1 MSGPASTA
9 HTASPMNPPAARR
22 GALLA
27 LARLSRWTAILAAL
41 ALLVV
46 GMYTV
51 VKSSLGIQAGPDA
64 YGPAFGFAGQPTGR
78 PRLPR
83 VGIVAGHWGYDSGA
97 VCADGLTEQEITLDI
112 ARRAKRLLEARR
124 YQVDLLQEFD
134 PRLNGYVADALV
146 SLHVDSC
153 EYIND
158 IATGFK
164 VARSVA
170 SYTPEAEDRLVDCL
184 VDSYGA
190 ATGLGYHENS
200 ITPDMTSYHTFSE
213 VAPET
218 PAAIIEVGFLYL
230 DRYFLTG
237 QPDRAA
243 SGIAEGIACF
253 VESR

>member
-1 MSGPASTA
+1 
-9 HTASPMNPPAARR
+9 MNPPVARR

-27 LARLSRWTAILAAL
+27 LARLSRWTAILAVL

-46 GMYTV
+46 GAYAV
-51 VKSSLGIQAGPDA
+51 VKSSLGMQVAPDA
-64 YGPAFGFAGQPTGR
+64 YAPGLGVASQPIGR
-78 PRLPR
+78 PRHPH

-97 VCADGLTEQEITLDI
+97 VCADGLTEQNITLDI
-112 ARRAKRLLEARR
+112 ARRAKRLLEARSYR
-124 YQVDLLQEFD
+124 VDLLQEFD

-184 VDSYGA
+184 VESYGA

-213 VAPET
+213 VAPKT
-218 PAAIIEVGFLYL
+218 PAAIIEIGFLYL
-230 DRYFLTG
+230 DRYFLAS

-243 SGIAEGIACF
+243 SGIADGVACF

>member
-1 MSGPASTA
+1 MSAPVSTASTA
-9 HTASPMNPPAARR
+9 NPADSPVVRR

-27 LARLSRWTAILAAL
+27 LVRLSRWTAILAVL

-46 GMYTV
+46 GVYTAV
-51 VKSSLGIQAGPDA
+51 RSSLGVQARPDA
-64 YGPAFGFAGQPTGR
+64 YRPEVGFAAQPAGR
-78 PRLPR
+78 PRPPR
-83 VGIVAGHWGYDSGA
+83 VGIVAGHWGYDSGT

-112 ARRAKRLLEARR
+112 ARRVKRLLEARKL
-124 YQVDLLQEFD
+124 QVDLLQEFD
-134 PRLNGYVADALV
+134 PRLTGYVADALV

-184 VDSYGA
+184 IESYGA
-190 ATGLGYHENS
+190 ATGLGFHENS

-218 PAAIIEVGFLYL
+218 PAAIVEVGFLHL
-230 DRYFLTG
+230 DRGFLTG
-237 QPDRAA
+237 QPDRVARGVA
-243 SGIAEGIACF
+243 DGVACF

>member
-9 HTASPMNPPAARR
+9 SPANPPAARR
-22 GALLA
+22 GTLLA
-27 LARLSRWTAILAAL
+27 LARLSRWTAILAVL
-41 ALLVV
+41 ALLAV

-51 VKSSLGIQAGPDA
+51 LKSPLGMQVGPNA
-64 YGPAFGFAGQPTGR
+64 YRPAFGFSSQPAGR
-78 PRLPR
+78 PRLPQ

-184 VDSYGA
+184 VESYGA

-213 VAPET
+213 VAPDT
-218 PAAIIEVGFLYL
+218 PAVIIEIGFLYL

-237 QPDRAA
+237 QADQVAA
-243 SGIAEGIACF
+243 GVADGIACF
-253 VESR
+253 VGK

>member
-9 HTASPMNPPAARR
+9 RTASPSNPSPARR
-22 GALLA
+22 GPLLA
-27 LARLSRWTAILAAL
+27 LARLSRWTAILAVL
-41 ALLVV
+41 ALLAV
-46 GMYTV
+46 GAYTLA
-51 VKSSLGIQAGPDA
+51 KSALAMQIGSDVFRPALGFSDQ
-64 YGPAFGFAGQPTGR
+64 PAGR
-78 PRLPR
+78 PRPPR

-97 VCADGLTEQEITLDI
+97 VCADGLTEQDITLDI
-112 ARRAKRLLEARR
+112 ARRVKRLLEARR

-134 PRLNGYVADALV
+134 PRLNGYIADALV

-170 SYTPEAEDRLVDCL
+170 SYTPEAEDRLVNCM
-184 VDSYGA
+184 VESYGA
-190 ATGLGYHENS
+190 ATGLGFHENS

-213 VAPET
+213 VTPET
-218 PAAIIEVGFLYL
+218 PAVIIELGFLYL

-237 QPDRAA
+237 QADRAA
-243 SGIAEGIACF
+243 AGVADGIMCF
-253 VESR
+253 MDSR